1 MKFSRETLQEIRE
14 KLDMVELVNS
24 YTRLERK
31 GNRWWGLSPFKPEK
45 TASFSVK
52 PEDGFYYCFAT
63 NQGGDIFRFI
73 SEMEGL
79 TFPEAVEYLAERAGV
94 TVESGGGPSPEDQ
107 ERKALLEL
115 YERVSGSFHYLLT
128 TDPRGASALE
138 YARNRG
144 ITDESIETFRL
155 GYAPD
160 NGRWLFQFLRKKA
173 YSAEFLNRS
182 GLFSSK
188 GNGYTLFRNRLMFPI
203 GDERERIVAFGGR
216 ALSEQDRAKYINSP
230 ETVIYGKK
238 RTLYGL
244 DNALP
249 ELRKTRRAYIGE
261 GYLDVI
267 AMHQS
272 ELRNTVAPLGTA
284 FTDEQAKLLKR
295 WVDEV
300 VLVFD
305 ADSAGLNASFKAAIV
320 AERAGLGCFAV
331 RVPAGKDP
339 DDLYREHGA
348 ASVQEM
354 VSEPQPVFD
363 FMMEA
368 LSERLDTDEG
378 ANRELLL
385 QRVFPYISII
395 NSEVRREGAIDALSD
410 LLGVS
415 ARAVQADFERWR
427 KGEQPQRVEQ
437 KSADQHH
444 HTLGRDVALMLATA
458 QDGGL
463 FAYLRSR
470 LSSDQLQ
477 DRLARELFLLMEDAY
492 RHDEPLPRGLIDRL
506 TEESVRNSVLE
517 RLTSGEFTGWK
528 RQDVDRAVRL
538 IRIRALESEAHQVET
553 DLRRLS
559 ASDGRT
565 QRELLEKKMAID
577 QELGNLKVRAD
588 D

>member
-1 MKFSRETLQEIRE
+1 
-14 KLDMVELVNS
+14 
-24 YTRLERK
+24 
-31 GNRWWGLSPFKPEK
+31 
-45 TASFSVK
+45 
-52 PEDGFYYCFAT
+52 
-63 NQGGDIFRFI
+63 
-73 SEMEGL
+73 
-79 TFPEAVEYLAERAGV
+79 
-94 TVESGGGPSPEDQ
+94 
-107 ERKALLEL
+107 
-115 YERVSGSFHYLLT
+115 
-128 TDPRGASALE
+128 
-138 YARNRG
+138 
-144 ITDESIETFRL
+144 
-155 GYAPD
+155 
-160 NGRWLFQFLRKKA
+160 
-173 YSAEFLNRS
+173 
-182 GLFSSK
+182 
-188 GNGYTLFRNRLMFPI
+188 MFPI

-354 VSEPQPVFD
+354 VSAPQPVFD

-477 DRLARELFLLMEDAY
+477 DRLARELFLLMEDAF
-492 RHDEPLPRGLIDRL
+492 RHEEPLPRGLIDRL

>member
-1 MKFSRETLQEIRE
+1 MKVSRETLQQIRE
-14 KLDMVELVNS
+14 KTDMVELVNS
-24 YTRLERK
+24 YTHLERR

-45 TASFSVK
+45 TPSFSVK

-63 NQGGDIFRFI
+63 NQGGDVFRFI

-79 TFPEAVEYLAERAGV
+79 TFPEAVEYLAERAGI

-107 ERKALLEL
+107 ERNALLEL
-115 YERVSGSFHYLLT
+115 YDRVTGSFHYLLT
-128 TDPRGASALE
+128 SDSRGQGALQ
-138 YARNRG
+138 YARERG
-144 ITDESIETFRL
+144 ITDETIAAFRL

-160 NGRWLFQFLRKKA
+160 NGRWLFQFLRSKA
-173 YSAEFLNRS
+173 YSEDFLRRS

-188 GNGYTLFRNRLMFPI
+188 GNGFTLFRNRLMFPI

-216 ALSEQDRAKYINSP
+216 ALSEQERAKYINSP
-230 ETVIYGKK
+230 ETVIYAKK

-244 DNALP
+244 NNALP

-272 ELRNTVAPLGTA
+272 GVSNTVAPLGTA
-284 FTDEQAKLLKR
+284 FTAEQAKLLKR

-320 AERAGLGCFAV
+320 AEQAGLGCFAV
-331 RVPAGKDP
+331 QVPSGKDP
-339 DDLYREHGA
+339 DDLYRESGA
-348 ASVQEM
+348 HAVQDL
-354 VSEPQPVFD
+354 VADPQPVLD
-363 FMMEA
+363 FMLAA
-368 LSERLDTDEG
+368 LSDTLRNDTG
-378 ANRELLL
+378 MNRELLL
-385 QRVFPYISII
+385 QRIFPYITII
-395 NSEVRREGAIDALSD
+395 SSEVRREGAIDALSD

-415 ARAVQADFERWR
+415 VHAVQADFERWR
-427 KGEQPQRVEQ
+427 RGEQPQRVEQ
-437 KSADQHH
+437 RPAD
-444 HTLGRDVALMLATA
+444 HTHSTIGRDVALMLATA

-463 FAYLRSR
+463 FAYLRAR

-477 DRLARELFLLMEDAY
+477 DRLARHLFLLMEDAY

-506 TEESVRNSVLE
+506 TDESVRNSVLE

-528 RQDVDRAVRL
+528 QQDVDRAVKL
-538 IRIRALESEAHQVET
+538 IRIRALEAEAHQVEVE
-553 DLRRLS
+553 LRRLS
-559 ASDGRT
+559 DSDGRT
-565 QRELLEKKMAID
+565 LRELLEKKMAID